1 MEIAPIALALAL
13 TLIWQR
19 RLSVFQALS
28 GGAYGGIIGIG
39 EFFLS
44 VTVVKFLNVPVTSN
58 DIYNRRK
65 VPIPKFLRL

>member
-28 GGAYGGIIGIG
+28 GGVYGGIIGIG
-39 EFFLS
+39 EFSLS
-44 VTVVKFLNVPVTSN
+44 VTVVKSLNVPVTSN
-58 DIYNRRK
+58 DICNRRK
-65 VPIPKFLRL
+65 VPIPKFLRM